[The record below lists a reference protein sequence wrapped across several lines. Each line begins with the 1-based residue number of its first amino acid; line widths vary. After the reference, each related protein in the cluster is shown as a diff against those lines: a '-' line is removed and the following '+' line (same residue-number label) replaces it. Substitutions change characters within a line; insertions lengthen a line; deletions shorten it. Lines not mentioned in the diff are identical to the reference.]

1 MYLEAILFDKSEL
14 INIKKNSTCT
24 TMEIRLP
31 IFAPINKATGKS
43 KIFIEFQK
51 NRRTRQVTTQWGE
64 VFIKGSLLTQV
75 HKDILDLIVSSAKK
89 IIETKD
95 ERLLIEFSISEVL
108 KKYKDTGKNHKW
120 FKNIL
125 EDIITTVVKI
135 KDHNNVEYYF
145 HIIGSMKYDEGNNF
159 VGIILSKE
167 YLQFY
172 RKTLSINYNKEVE
185 NIVHIE
191 NSFIK
196 SIIRFFISH
205 NKINIEFDNL
215 LTALGIDCNKTERN
229 YRKLRKELETHID
242 CLNQFNIKYDK
253 FKETLKYNGND
264 NVKFIFS

>member
-1 MYLEAILFDKSEL
+1 K
-14 INIKKNSTCT
+14 
-24 TMEIRLP
+24 
-31 IFAPINKATGKS
+31 
-43 KIFIEFQK
+43 
-51 NRRTRQVTTQWGE
+51 
-64 VFIKGSLLTQV
+64 
-75 HKDILDLIVSSAKK
+75 
-89 IIETKD
+89 
-95 ERLLIEFSISEVL
+95 
-108 KKYKDTGKNHKW
+108 
-120 FKNIL
+120 
-125 EDIITTVVKI
+125 
-135 KDHNNVEYYF
+135 
-145 HIIGSMKYDEGNNF
+145 
-159 VGIILSKE
+159 
-167 YLQFY
+167 
-172 RKTLSINYNKEVE
+172 KTLSINYNKEVE